1 MMTAMKI
8 SPYFNHLGQA
18 VGVIFL
24 ACLTSACGPDGDA
37 GTPAGA
43 GKTARAST
51 STEDGLLRTV
61 PFITLRNKTGSSDA
75 TEYFGNERNGVHAG
89 YCDLSRT
96 PLEALELIA
105 EKAPFYIPDDI
116 VELDTV
122 RELSMEEFWRNLE
135 GTLDGRRPVLYTH
148 GYYISFERGCKR
160 ASLFQDSLGLTGRF
174 LLFSWP
180 SDGAILNYTRDESD
194 LYWSV
199 TPLAETLVGM
209 VGRFGAGNFDIAAH
223 SLGTRAVVLALAQ
236 IANEKRGNTP
246 LVNQLVLLAPDID
259 AGVFRQYLAR
269 IRPLVRRI
277 TIYVSGNDT
286 PLAVSRQLHGYPR
299 LGESGSHLENLTGV
313 DIIDVTGIP
322 VRYPSGHLYHLYNDV
337 VAGDLVQLL
346 DGDKPAAQRS
356 NLKRTGEG
364 YWLLQPAGVHET
376 GGSG

>member
-1 MMTAMKI
+1 MTAMKI

-160 ASLFQDSLGLTGRF
+160 ASLFQDSLGLTGPISAF
-174 LLFSWP
+174 
-180 SDGAILNYTRDESD
+180 
-194 LYWSV
+194 
-199 TPLAETLVGM
+199 
-209 VGRFGAGNFDIAAH
+209 
-223 SLGTRAVVLALAQ
+223 Q
-236 IANEKRGNTP
+236 
-246 LVNQLVLLAPDID
+246 
-259 AGVFRQYLAR
+259 
-269 IRPLVRRI
+269 
-277 TIYVSGNDT
+277 
-286 PLAVSRQLHGYPR
+286 LAVRWCDPELHPR
-299 LGESGSHLENLTGV
+299 RVGSVLERDT
-313 DIIDVTGIP
+313 
-322 VRYPSGHLYHLYNDV
+322 
-337 VAGDLVQLL
+337 AG
-346 DGDKPAAQRS
+346 
-356 NLKRTGEG
+356 
-364 YWLLQPAGVHET
+364 
-376 GGSG
+376 

>member
-1 MMTAMKI
+1 MTAMKI

-24 ACLTSACGPDGDA
+24 ACLISACGPDGDA

-43 GKTARAST
+43 GKTTRASA
-51 STEDGLLRTV
+51 STEGGLLRTV
-61 PFITLRNKTGSSDA
+61 PFITLRNRTGSSDA

-116 VELDTV
+116 VELDMV
-122 RELSMEEFWRNLE
+122 RELSMEKFWRNLE

-199 TPLAETLVGM
+199 TPLAETLIGM

-313 DIIDVTGIP
+313 DIIDVSEVP

-364 YWLLQPAGVHET
+364 YWLLQPAAVDGT